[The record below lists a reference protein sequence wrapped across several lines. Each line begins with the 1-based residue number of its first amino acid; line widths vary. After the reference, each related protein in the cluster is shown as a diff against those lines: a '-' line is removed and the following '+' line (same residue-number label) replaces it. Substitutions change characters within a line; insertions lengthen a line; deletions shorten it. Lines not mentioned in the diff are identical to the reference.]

1 MSPCHII
8 LGDSRSDQ
16 QSAEQ
21 ARFLA
26 ALLACSLLLTGFNV
40 AAFGYRPLLNG
51 ALAALAGVLVELVF
65 AWVRKKPVTG
75 GGCVYGLVLAL
86 LVPPDI
92 AWWILLLGA
101 IFGTVFGK
109 EVFGGAKNAIFNP
122 ALVGLGFM
130 LFSYPADTVAA
141 SLGNLAAL
149 EGAPQQFSIML
160 ILVCLGIIIIAKPT
174 SLSIYIPMAF
184 AAYLVAAYLIPTEKL
199 PLEGNLQQIF
209 SNDNFLLIA
218 VLLAADP
225 GNAPR
230 KWHGKIIYGILVGTL
245 AILMRCFAKYQDAMM
260 FAVLVGNTIAPS
272 LDMIGS
278 NQIRKEDAK

>member
-1 MSPCHII
+1 MSPYTII

-21 ARFLA
+21 ASYLA

-40 AAFGYRPLLNG
+40 AVFGYRPLFNG
-51 ALAALAGVLVELVF
+51 ALAALASLLVELVF

-75 GGCVYGLVLAL
+75 GGCVYGLVLSL
-86 LVPPDI
+86 LAPPDI

-109 EVFGGAKNAIFNP
+109 EAFGGAKNAIFNP

-130 LFSYPADTVAA
+130 FFSYPADTVAI
-141 SLGNLAAL
+141 SLGNLATM

-160 ILVCLGIIIIAKPT
+160 ILACLAIIIIAKPT

-184 AAYLVAAYLIPTEKL
+184 AVYLIAAYLIPTEKL
-199 PLEGNLQQIF
+199 PMEGNLQQIF

-230 KWHGKIIYGILVGTL
+230 KWHGKIIYGIVVGTL
-245 AILMRCFAKYQDAMM
+245 AILMRCFSKYQEAMM
-260 FAVLVGNTIAPS
+260 FAILFGNTIAPS

-278 NQIRKEDAK
+278 NRIRKEDAK